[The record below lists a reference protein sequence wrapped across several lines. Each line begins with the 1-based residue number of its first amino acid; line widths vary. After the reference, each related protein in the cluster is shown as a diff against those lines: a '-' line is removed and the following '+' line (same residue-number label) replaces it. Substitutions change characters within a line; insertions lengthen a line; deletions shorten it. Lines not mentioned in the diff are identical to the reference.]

1 MKPPP
6 RGLIEHDGRLDAL
19 CCLDDDG
26 PLTATAISARI
37 GLSITAVTYYL
48 GSLDSHDVARKTG
61 EQEGGESL
69 YESRLDEQPE
79 WVRKAVEAHRRDRD

>member
-48 GSLDSHDVARKTG
+48 APLASHSVVKRIG
-61 EQEGGESL
+61 EQEGGEPL

-79 WVRKAVEAHRRDRD
+79 WVRKAVEAHRRGKG